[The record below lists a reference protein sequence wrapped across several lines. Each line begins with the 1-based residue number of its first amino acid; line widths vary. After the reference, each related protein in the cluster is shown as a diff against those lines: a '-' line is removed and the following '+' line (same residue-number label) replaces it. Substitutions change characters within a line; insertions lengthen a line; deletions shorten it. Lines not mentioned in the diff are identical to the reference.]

1 MLATA
6 ALLPRDDQHVTD
18 AVERAPRC
26 GGVQHPKPRR
36 CATMSNVHTPSSPFV
51 PFSPNPAL
59 QSGMPVSTP
68 PLSAQKTPQL
78 ASSSLRYASSRKSI
92 YERQLNRTQ
101 RSELSKASFSF
112 LFGEMVQYAQK
123 QVSGIQDLEK
133 KWPSLAAPPLRRF
146 PFSLARTRI
155 CLPMGR
161 REQTE
166 PAGLLDRPAPAG
178 AAAAPRGQ
186 VGKA

>member
-1 MLATA
+1 
-6 ALLPRDDQHVTD
+6 
-18 AVERAPRC
+18 
-26 GGVQHPKPRR
+26 
-36 CATMSNVHTPSSPFV
+36 MSNAHTPSSPFV

-78 ASSSLRYASSRKSI
+78 ASSSLRYGSSRKSI

-133 KWPSLAAPPLRRF
+133 KSPCLPPSRSPPPPL
-146 PFSLARTRI
+146 PLPLLPPARAFVYAYR
-155 CLPMGR
+155 CVAR
-161 REQTE
+161 
-166 PAGLLDRPAPAG
+166 AG
-178 AAAAPRGQ
+178 
-186 VGKA
+186 